1 MEYPFCDQTVTVYR
15 GDLRQVICGC
25 YLEISQGRQLQ
36 DERPRWEF
44 LLVVPCQEQ
53 RVFPGDLLI
62 PGIGPEILTAAHRPI
77 PVTQVRPY
85 FWNGSLTHIEA
96 T

>member
-25 YLEISQGRQLQ
+25 YLEISQGRQPA
-36 DERPRWEF
+36 DKRPQWDF
-44 LLVVPCQEQ
+44 LLVVPGCVQ
-53 RVFPGDLLI
+53 RVFPGDLMV
-62 PGIGPEILTAAHRPI
+62 PGIGPEQLTDEERPVPI
-77 PVTQVRPY
+77 TQVKRFY
-85 FWNGSLTHIEA
+85 WNNTLCHIEA